1 MPTTKRK
8 TTSDAVEILHR
19 RFYEGRPERLAELEA
34 ARASAAVARA
44 AYELR
49 TKAKLS
55 QRELARRV
63 GLAPAMIA
71 QLEDDDF
78 EGDMLAL
85 LQRIAVALNKT
96 VEIRVWTSHPPCLN
110 VPPSRRPRR
119 TGLLAGR
126 RISTGM
132 IAHEDDRS
140 GVVADDLVE
149 GVARV
154 HDARG
159 ERAE

>member
-1 MPTTKRK
+1 MATTKRR

-19 RFYEGRPERLAELEA
+19 RFYEGQPERLGELEE

-63 GLAPAMIA
+63 GVATKAIA

-78 EGDMLAL
+78 EGDMLPL
-85 LQRIAVALNKT
+85 LQRIARALNKT
-96 VEIRVWTSHPPCLN
+96 VEIRV
-110 VPPSRRPRR
+110 VPRKAKR
-119 TGLLAGR
+119 
-126 RISTGM
+126 
-132 IAHEDDRS
+132 
-140 GVVADDLVE
+140 
-149 GVARV
+149 
-154 HDARG
+154 DA
-159 ERAE
+159 A

>member
-1 MPTTKRK
+1 MPTAKRK

-19 RFYEGRPERLAELEA
+19 RFYEGRPERLAELEE
-34 ARASAAVARA
+34 ARA
-44 AYELR
+44 AYKLR

-85 LQRIAVALNKT
+85 LQRIAAALNKT
-96 VEIRVWTSHPPCLN
+96 VEIRV
-110 VPPSRRPRR
+110 VPRKVKRQ
-119 TGLLAGR
+119 A
-126 RISTGM
+126 
-132 IAHEDDRS
+132 A
-140 GVVADDLVE
+140 
-149 GVARV
+149 
-154 HDARG
+154 
-159 ERAE
+159 

>member
-19 RFYEGRPERLAELEA
+19 RFSAGRPERLAELEE

-63 GLAPAMIA
+63 GLAPATVA

-85 LQRIAVALNKT
+85 LQRIAAALNKT
-96 VEIRVWTSHPPCLN
+96 VEIRV
-110 VPPSRRPRR
+110 VPRKVKRQ
-119 TGLLAGR
+119 A
-126 RISTGM
+126 
-132 IAHEDDRS
+132 A
-140 GVVADDLVE
+140 
-149 GVARV
+149 
-154 HDARG
+154 
-159 ERAE
+159 